1 MRFAVCISI
10 GGLRNHVREKHFEE
24 GPSVR
29 SRILSPGT
37 ELLSERNSCLEPHSV
52 SPCHRWAGSARI
64 TKNSELKCPAA
75 LCGDCDCLSCVTVKA
90 LC

>member
-52 SPCHRWAGSARI
+52 SPCHRWWQGLWAEDRTIHVPGV
-64 TKNSELKCPAA
+64 A
-75 LCGDCDCLSCVTVKA
+75 LPR
-90 LC
+90 